1 MFKRFLSAALAAGLF
16 CNLGSNALAV
26 ENAADFPSKPIR
38 IVVPFGAGG
47 AGDQLVRAMS
57 ASITEQTGKP
67 VVVDNRVGANGAI
80 GSAYVAQ
87 QPADGY
93 TLLLATTS
101 THAGNAY
108 LMKQMPYDPVKDFTP
123 ITGVSRG
130 DLVLLVHPS
139 LNVQNVLDLVA
150 LAKKEPDTVT
160 FASGNASTRIASE
173 MFANATGTKLL
184 HVPYKSNSLAV
195 VDLLAGQVK
204 MMISDTAVGAPY
216 VRSGQLKALAVTG
229 RHRSSDLPNVPTM
242 REAGLS
248 SYEALPWWNAI
259 YAPAGTPPAIV
270 DKLNHILVTAAKS
283 PGAAGFY
290 KSSGAEVW
298 TTTPAELGQY
308 QLNEAA
314 KWKKAIDAAGMVPE

>member
-1 MFKRFLSAALAAGLF
+1 MFKQRLSAALAAGLF
-16 CNLGSNALAV
+16 STVSALALAA
-26 ENAADFPSKPIR
+26 ENPADFPSKPIR

-47 AGDQLVRAMS
+47 AGDQLVRAM
-57 ASITEQTGKP
+57 APSITEQTGKA
-67 VVVDNRVGANGAI
+67 VVVENRIGANGAI
-80 GSAYVAQ
+80 GSAHVAQ

-101 THAGNAY
+101 THAGNAH
-108 LMKQMPYDPVKDFTP
+108 LMKQLPYDPVKDFTP

-139 LNVQNVLDLVA
+139 LPVQNVLDLVA
-150 LAKKEPDTVT
+150 LAKKAPETVS

-216 VRSGQLKALAVTG
+216 VRNGQLRALAVTG
-229 RHRSSDLPNVPTM
+229 KNRSTDLPNVPTM

-248 SYEALPWWNAI
+248 AYEALPWWNAI

-270 DKLNHILVTAAKS
+270 EKLNRILVTAARS

-290 KSSGAEVW
+290 RSSGAEVW
-298 TTTPAELGQY
+298 TTTPQELGQY
-308 QLNEAA
+308 QLSEAA
-314 KWKKAIDAAGMVPE
+314 KWKKAIDAAGMLPE

>member
-1 MFKRFLSAALAAGLF
+1 MRQLLTML
-16 CNLGSNALAV
+16 LAV
-26 ENAADFPSKPIR
+26 FSFAAAAENPADFPSKPIR
-38 IVVPFGAGG
+38 FVVPFGAGG

-57 ASITEQTGKP
+57 ASITEQTGKA
-67 VVVDNRVGANGAI
+67 VIVENRIGANGAI

-108 LMKQMPYDPVKDFTP
+108 LMKQLPYDPVKDFTP

-139 LNVQNVLDLVA
+139 LQVRTVQDLVA
-150 LAKKEPDTVT
+150 LARQEPETIS

-173 MFANATGTKLL
+173 MFANATSTKLL

-204 MMISDTAVGAPY
+204 MMIADTAVGAPY
-216 VRSGQLKALAVTG
+216 VRSGQLRALGVTG
-229 RHRSSDLPNVPTM
+229 KNRSPDLPEVPTM
-242 REAGLS
+242 REAGLAN
-248 SYEALPWWNAI
+248 YEALPWWNAV
-259 YAPAGTPPAIV
+259 YAPAGTPSAIV
-270 DKLNHILVTAAKS
+270 DKLNRILVTAACS

-298 TTTPAELGQY
+298 TTTPAELGRY
-308 QLNEAA
+308 QLSEAA
-314 KWKKAIDAAGMVPE
+314 KWKHAIEAAGMLPE

>member
-1 MFKRFLSAALAAGLF
+1 MRQFFIVLLAAF
-16 CNLGSNALAV
+16 SLGAAAAA
-26 ENAADFPSKPIR
+26 ENPADFPSKPIR
-38 IVVPFGAGG
+38 FVVPFGAGG

-57 ASITEQTGKP
+57 ASITEQTGKA
-67 VVVDNRVGANGAI
+67 VIVENRIGANGAI

-108 LMKQMPYDPVKDFTP
+108 LMKQLPYDPVKDFTP

-139 LNVQNVLDLVA
+139 LKVRTVQDLVA
-150 LAKKEPDTVT
+150 LARQEPETIS

-173 MFANATGTKLL
+173 MFANATNTKLL

-204 MMISDTAVGAPY
+204 MMIADTAVGAPY
-216 VRSGQLKALAVTG
+216 VRSGQLRALGVTG
-229 RHRSSDLPNVPTM
+229 KNRSPDLPTVPTM
-242 REAGLS
+242 REAGLAN
-248 SYEALPWWNAI
+248 YEALPWWNAI

-270 DKLNHILVTAAKS
+270 DKLNRILVTAARS
-283 PGAAGFY
+283 PRAAGFY

-298 TTTPAELGQY
+298 TTTPAELGRY
-308 QLNEAA
+308 QLSEAA
-314 KWKKAIDAAGMVPE
+314 KWKQAIDAAGMLPE

>member
-1 MFKRFLSAALAAGLF
+1 MQKRLFTAALAIGFLSALGAA
-16 CNLGSNALAV
+16 SHAA
-26 ENAADFPSKPIR
+26 ENPADFPSKPIR

-47 AGDQLVRAMS
+47 AGDQLVRAM
-57 ASITEQTGKP
+57 APSITEQTGKP
-67 VVVDNRVGANGAI
+67 VVVENRVGANGAI
-80 GSAYVAQ
+80 GSAFVAQ
-87 QPADGY
+87 APADGY

-108 LMKQMPYDPVKDFTP
+108 LMKQLPYDPVRDFTP

-139 LNVQNVLDLVA
+139 LEVRNVLDLVA
-150 LAKKEPDTVT
+150 LAKKSPGRVS

-195 VDLLAGQVK
+195 VDLLAGQVM

-216 VRSGQLKALAVTG
+216 VRSGQLRALAVTG
-229 RHRSSDLPNVPTM
+229 RNRSSDLPNVPTM

-270 DKLNHILVTAAKS
+270 DKLNRILVTAARS

-308 QLNEAA
+308 QLSEAA
-314 KWKKAIDAAGMVPE
+314 KWKKAIDAAGMVAE

>member
-1 MFKRFLSAALAAGLF
+1 MRQLLTML
-16 CNLGSNALAV
+16 LAV
-26 ENAADFPSKPIR
+26 FSFAAAAENPADFPSKPIR
-38 IVVPFGAGG
+38 FVVPFGAGG

-57 ASITEQTGKP
+57 ASITEQTGKA
-67 VVVDNRVGANGAI
+67 VIVENRIGANGTI

-108 LMKQMPYDPVKDFTP
+108 LMKQLPYDPVKDFTP

-139 LNVQNVLDLVA
+139 LQVRTVQDLVA
-150 LAKKEPDTVT
+150 LARQEPETIS

-173 MFANATGTKLL
+173 MFANATSTKLL

-204 MMISDTAVGAPY
+204 MMIADTAVGAPY
-216 VRSGQLKALAVTG
+216 VRSGQLRALGVTG
-229 RHRSSDLPNVPTM
+229 KNRSPDLPAVPTM
-242 REAGLS
+242 REAGLAN
-248 SYEALPWWNAI
+248 YEALPWWNAV
-259 YAPAGTPPAIV
+259 YAPAGTPSAIV
-270 DKLNHILVTAAKS
+270 DKLNRILVTAARS

-298 TTTPAELGQY
+298 TTTPAELGRY
-308 QLNEAA
+308 QLSEAA
-314 KWKKAIDAAGMVPE
+314 KWKHAIEAAGMLPE

>member
-1 MFKRFLSAALAAGLF
+1 MRQLLTML
-16 CNLGSNALAV
+16 LAV
-26 ENAADFPSKPIR
+26 FSFAAAAENPADFPSKPIR
-38 IVVPFGAGG
+38 FVVPFGAGG

-57 ASITEQTGKP
+57 ASITEQTGKA
-67 VVVDNRVGANGAI
+67 VIVENRIGANGTI

-108 LMKQMPYDPVKDFTP
+108 LMKQLPYDPVKDFTP

-139 LNVQNVLDLVA
+139 LQVRTVQDLVA
-150 LAKKEPDTVT
+150 LARQEPETIS

-173 MFANATGTKLL
+173 MFANATSTKLL

-204 MMISDTAVGAPY
+204 MMIADTAVGAPY
-216 VRSGQLKALAVTG
+216 VRSGQLRALGVTG
-229 RHRSSDLPNVPTM
+229 KNRSPDLPAVPTM
-242 REAGLS
+242 REAGLAN
-248 SYEALPWWNAI
+248 YEALPWWNAV
-259 YAPAGTPPAIV
+259 YAPAGTPSAIV
-270 DKLNHILVTAAKS
+270 DKLNRILVTAACS

-298 TTTPAELGQY
+298 TTTPAELGRY
-308 QLNEAA
+308 QLSEAA
-314 KWKKAIDAAGMVPE
+314 KWKHAIEAAGMLPE

>member
-1 MFKRFLSAALAAGLF
+1 MRQLLTML
-16 CNLGSNALAV
+16 LAV
-26 ENAADFPSKPIR
+26 FSFAAAAENPADFPSKPIR
-38 IVVPFGAGG
+38 FVVPFGAGG

-57 ASITEQTGKP
+57 ASITEQTGKA
-67 VVVDNRVGANGAI
+67 VIVENRIGANGAI

-108 LMKQMPYDPVKDFTP
+108 LMKQLPYDPVKDFTP

-139 LNVQNVLDLVA
+139 LQVRTVQDLVA
-150 LAKKEPDTVT
+150 LARQEPETIS

-173 MFANATGTKLL
+173 MFANATSTKLL

-204 MMISDTAVGAPY
+204 MMIADTAVGAPY
-216 VRSGQLKALAVTG
+216 VRSGQLRALGVTG
-229 RHRSSDLPNVPTM
+229 KNRSPDLPEVPTM
-242 REAGLS
+242 REAGLAN
-248 SYEALPWWNAI
+248 YEALPWWNAV
-259 YAPAGTPPAIV
+259 YAPAGTPSAIV
-270 DKLNHILVTAAKS
+270 DKLNRSLVTAACS

-298 TTTPAELGQY
+298 TTTPAELGRY
-308 QLNEAA
+308 QLSEAA
-314 KWKKAIDAAGMVPE
+314 KWKHAIEAAGMLPE

>member
-1 MFKRFLSAALAAGLF
+1 MFRQGMSVALAAGFLF
-16 CNLGSNALAV
+16 TLGAV
-26 ENAADFPSKPIR
+26 AQAAENPADFPSKPIR

-47 AGDQLVRAMS
+47 AGDQLVRAM
-57 ASITEQTGKP
+57 APSITEQTGKT
-67 VVVDNRVGANGAI
+67 VIVENRIGANGAI
-80 GSAYVAQ
+80 GSTYVAQ

-108 LMKQMPYDPVKDFTP
+108 LMKQMSYDPVKDFTP

-139 LNVQNVLDLVA
+139 LPVQNVLELVA
-150 LAKKEPDTVT
+150 LAKKAPETVS

-173 MFANATGTKLL
+173 MFANATGAKLL

-216 VRSGQLKALAVTG
+216 VRNGQLKALAVTG
-229 RHRSSDLPNVPTM
+229 KNRSSDLPNVPTM

-270 DKLNHILVTAAKS
+270 EKLNRILVTAAKS

-308 QLNEAA
+308 QLSEAA
-314 KWKKAIDAAGMVPE
+314 KWKKAIDAAGMLPE

>member
-1 MFKRFLSAALAAGLF
+1 MRQLLTML
-16 CNLGSNALAV
+16 LAV
-26 ENAADFPSKPIR
+26 FSFAAAAENPADFPSKPIR
-38 IVVPFGAGG
+38 FVVPFGAGG

-57 ASITEQTGKP
+57 ASITEQTGKA
-67 VVVDNRVGANGAI
+67 VIVENRIGANGAI

-108 LMKQMPYDPVKDFTP
+108 LMKQLPYDPVKDFTP

-139 LNVQNVLDLVA
+139 LQVRTVQDLVA
-150 LAKKEPDTVT
+150 LARQEPETIS

-173 MFANATGTKLL
+173 MFANATSTKLL

-195 VDLLAGQVK
+195 VDLLAGQIK
-204 MMISDTAVGAPY
+204 MMIADTAVGAPY
-216 VRSGQLKALAVTG
+216 VRSGQLRALGVTG
-229 RHRSSDLPNVPTM
+229 KNRSPDLPAVPTM
-242 REAGLS
+242 REAGLAN
-248 SYEALPWWNAI
+248 YEALPWWNAV
-259 YAPAGTPPAIV
+259 YAPAGTPSAIV
-270 DKLNHILVTAAKS
+270 DKLNRILVTAACS

-298 TTTPAELGQY
+298 TTTPAELGRY
-308 QLNEAA
+308 QLSEAA
-314 KWKKAIDAAGMVPE
+314 KWKHAIEAAGMLPE

>member
-1 MFKRFLSAALAAGLF
+1 MRQLLTML
-16 CNLGSNALAV
+16 LAV
-26 ENAADFPSKPIR
+26 FSFAAAAENPADFPSKPIR
-38 IVVPFGAGG
+38 FVVPFGAGG

-57 ASITEQTGKP
+57 ASITEQTGKA
-67 VVVDNRVGANGAI
+67 VIVENRIGANGAI

-108 LMKQMPYDPVKDFTP
+108 LMKQLPYDPVKDFTP

-139 LNVQNVLDLVA
+139 LQVRTVQDLVA
-150 LAKKEPDTVT
+150 LARQEPETIS

-173 MFANATGTKLL
+173 MFANATSTKLL

-204 MMISDTAVGAPY
+204 MMIADTAVGAPY
-216 VRSGQLKALAVTG
+216 VRSGQLRALGVTG
-229 RHRSSDLPNVPTM
+229 KNRSPDLPAVPTM
-242 REAGLS
+242 REAGLAN
-248 SYEALPWWNAI
+248 YEALPWWNAV
-259 YAPAGTPPAIV
+259 YAPAGTPSAIV
-270 DKLNHILVTAAKS
+270 DKLNRILVTAACS

-298 TTTPAELGQY
+298 TTTPAELGRY
-308 QLNEAA
+308 QLSEAA
-314 KWKKAIDAAGMVPE
+314 KWKHAIEAAGMLPE